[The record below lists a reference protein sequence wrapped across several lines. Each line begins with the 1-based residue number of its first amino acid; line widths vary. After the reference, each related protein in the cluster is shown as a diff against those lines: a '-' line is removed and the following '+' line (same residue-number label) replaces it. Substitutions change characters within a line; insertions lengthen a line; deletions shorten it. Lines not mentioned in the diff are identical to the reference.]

1 MSPAHT
7 AETDAFA
14 IAMIVVMISAFGVI
28 ALILVTIL
36 RNASKRNR
44 EVEELIEDI
53 GQEEEKE
60 EAPVAKKSREPWE
73 KDGDWWK
80 K

>member
-14 IAMIVVMISAFGVI
+14 IAMIVVMFSAFGVI
-28 ALILVTIL
+28 ALILITIL
-36 RNASKRNR
+36 RNAAKRNR
-44 EVEELIEDI
+44 EVEELIEEV
-53 GQEEEKE
+53 GKE
-60 EAPVAKKSREPWE
+60 EGKEKAPVAKSGEPWE

-80 K
+80 KE

>member
-1 MSPAHT
+1 MSPAPT

-14 IAMIVVMISAFGVI
+14 IAMIVVMFSAFGVI

-53 GQEEEKE
+53 GKEKE

>member
-14 IAMIVVMISAFGVI
+14 IAMIVVMFSAFGVI
-28 ALILVTIL
+28 ALIVVTIF
-36 RNASKRNR
+36 RNAAKRNR
-44 EVEELIEDI
+44 EVEELIEEV
-53 GQEEEKE
+53 GKEEEKE
-60 EAPVAKKSREPWE
+60 KAPVAKSREPWE

>member
-1 MSPAHT
+1 MSPAST

-14 IAMIVVMISAFGVI
+14 ITMIVVMFSAFGVI

-36 RNASKRNR
+36 RNAAKRNR
-44 EVEELIEDI
+44 EVEELIEES
-53 GQEEEKE
+53 GKERSKEKT
-60 EAPVAKKSREPWE
+60 AAARAREPWE

-80 K
+80 KE